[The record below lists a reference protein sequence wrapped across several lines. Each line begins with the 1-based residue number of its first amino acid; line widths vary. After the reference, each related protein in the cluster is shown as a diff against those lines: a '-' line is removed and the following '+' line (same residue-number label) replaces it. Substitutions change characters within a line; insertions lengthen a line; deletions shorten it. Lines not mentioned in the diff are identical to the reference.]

1 MVVVLSTRAIPHYS
15 LHASGGGV
23 PCSSKVVVSLAS
35 VVLRMLVVQVN
46 FALGMEVF
54 EQILLLSL
62 AVAHIERVSGVL
74 FMVVEVV

>member
-1 MVVVLSTRAIPHYS
+1 
-15 LHASGGGV
+15 
-23 PCSSKVVVSLAS
+23 
-35 VVLRMLVVQVN
+35 MLVVQVN